1 MKVLVTGATGFI
13 GSHVVDTLQN
23 ANADIIC
30 IARPTSDLR
39 WLKNKDVTIINASL
53 DNPESLKPAVEG
65 VDMIIH
71 VAGLTAARNDEE
83 FLRGNR
89 DSTRNL
95 LELASKYAPNLQ
107 RFLHV
112 SSQTVTGPSP
122 SIIEPVHEDSP
133 LYPITAYGRS
143 KKAAEEVVREY
154 SQRFPTT
161 IVRPPAVYGE
171 RDTAILTFFQSV
183 AKGVV
188 PLIGFDE
195 KKVSLIHGVD
205 LARGIVESAFS
216 PNTIGETYFISSEE
230 FYTWKQI
237 AEITKN
243 AFGKSFVLPI
253 RVPHATVMMLAG
265 LSQIFGKFS
274 SKPPV
279 LNYEKGKDLIQP
291 YWICSVEKAKRDFG
305 WKQEISIEE
314 GIKRTVEWYK
324 EHKWI

>member
-13 GSHVVDTLQN
+13 GSHVVDQLQKED
-23 ANADIIC
+23 ADIVC

-39 WLKNKDVTIINASL
+39 WLNDKPISIINASL
-53 DNPESLKPAVEG
+53 DNSDSLIPAVDG
-65 VDMIIH
+65 ADMIIH
-71 VAGLTAARNDEE
+71 VAGLTAARNDAE
-83 FLRGNR
+83 FLKGNR

-95 LELASKYAPNLQ
+95 LEVASKYAPNLQ

-112 SSQTVTGPSP
+112 SSQTVTGPSL
-122 SIIEPVHEDSP
+122 SLIEPVHEDSP

-143 KKAAEEVVREY
+143 KKAAEEVVKEY
-154 SQRFPTT
+154 AQRFPIT

-183 AKGVV
+183 AKGIV
-188 PLIGFDE
+188 PLIGFDD
-195 KKVSLIHGVD
+195 KRVSLIHGID
-205 LARGIVESAFS
+205 LARGIVESAFNQ
-216 PNTIGETYFISSEE
+216 NTIGETYFISSEE
-230 FYTWKQI
+230 FYSWKQI

-265 LSQIFGKFS
+265 LSEMFGKFS

-279 LNYEKGKDLIQP
+279 LNFEKGKDLIQP
-291 YWICSVEKAKRDFG
+291 YWICSVEKAKKDFG
-305 WKQEISIEE
+305 WRQEISIEE

-324 EHKWI
+324 TQKWV

>member
-1 MKVLVTGATGFI
+1 MNVLVTGATGFI
-13 GSHVVDTLQN
+13 GSHVVDTLQHAD
-23 ANADIIC
+23 ANIVC

-39 WLKNKDVTIINASL
+39 WLKDKDIHIINASL
-53 DNPESLKPAVEG
+53 DNPESLIPAVQG
-65 VDMIIH
+65 IDMIIH

-89 DSTRNL
+89 DSTKNL
-95 LELASKYAPNLQ
+95 LEIARTYAPNLQ

-112 SSQTVTGPSP
+112 SSQTVTGPS
-122 SIIEPVHEDSP
+122 SSLIEPVHEDSP

-154 SQRFPTT
+154 AQYFPIT

-183 AKGVV
+183 AKGIV

-195 KKVSLIHGVD
+195 KKVSLIHGID
-205 LARGIVESAFS
+205 LARGIVEAAFS
-216 PNTIGETYFISSEE
+216 AQTIGETYFVSSEE
-230 FYTWKQI
+230 FYDWKQI

-243 AFGKSFVLPI
+243 AFGKSIVMPI

-265 LSQIFGKFS
+265 LSEFFGKFS

-291 YWICSVEKAKRDFG
+291 YWICSVDKAKRDFG
-305 WKQEISIEE
+305 WKQHISIEE
-314 GIKRTVEWYK
+314 GIKRTVDWYK
-324 EHKWI
+324 EHSWV

>member
-23 ANADIIC
+23 ANADIVC

-39 WLKNKDVTIINASL
+39 WLKDKNVQIVNASL
-53 DNPESLKPAVEG
+53 DNPESLIPAVQG
-65 VDMIIH
+65 TNMIIH

-89 DSTRNL
+89 DSTKNL
-95 LELASKYAPNLQ
+95 LDIALKYAPNLE

-112 SSQTVTGPSP
+112 SSQTVTGPSA
-122 SIIEPVHEDSP
+122 SLIDPVHEESP
-133 LYPITAYGRS
+133 LNPITAYGRS
-143 KKAAEEVVREY
+143 KKAAEEIVRQYAE
-154 SQRFPTT
+154 QIPIT
-161 IVRPPAVYGE
+161 IIRPPAVYGE

-183 AKGVV
+183 AKGIV

-195 KKVSLIHGVD
+195 KRVSLIHGID
-205 LARGIVESAFS
+205 LARGIVESAYS
-216 PNTIGETYFISSEE
+216 PKTIGETYFISSEE
-230 FYTWKQI
+230 FYSWKQI

-265 LSQIFGKFS
+265 ISEIFGKFS
-274 SKPPV
+274 TKPPV
-279 LNYEKGKDLIQP
+279 LNFEKGKDLIQP
-291 YWICSVEKAKRDFG
+291 YWICSVEKAKKDFG
-305 WKQEISIEE
+305 WQQNISIED

-324 EHKWI
+324 EHKWL